1 MLSLCILIVS
11 VAGDGVLKVT
21 FPGDRVGLLIGAEGA
36 TIHEIQDTTHTAIKV
51 YHNRAH
57 PNSNATALII
67 GSKKNCEEALM
78 LMCKK
83 LNEKICRL
91 HAIEE
96 IVTVPDILVGR
107 IIGSDGITRKA
118 IEKLSGARVKI
129 DQGDRGLLERRLLP
143 SDAKVTIK
151 GSEEQI
157 ERAKQLIKKAQQGE
171 NIVLLQNVLT
181 EVFKVMKAMGFE
193 LS

>member
-1 MLSLCILIVS
+1 MYYEYLFSLV
-11 VAGDGVLKVT
+11 VGDGVLKVT
-21 FPGDRVGLLIGAEGA
+21 FPGDRVGLIIGTEG
-36 TIHEIQDTTHTAIKV
+36 TNIHDIQNTTHTTIKV
-51 YHNRAH
+51 YHNRSL
-57 PNSNATALII
+57 PTSNATALIT

-96 IVTVPDILVGR
+96 MITVPDSLVGR
-107 IIGSDGITRKA
+107 IIGIDGSTRRA
-118 IEKLSGARVKI
+118 IEKLSGAKVKI
-129 DQGDRGLLERRLLP
+129 DHGDRGLLENRLFP

-151 GSEEQI
+151 GSQEHI
-157 ERAKQLIKKAQQGE
+157 DRAKQLIERAQRGD
-171 NIVLLQNVLT
+171 NIVVMQNVLT